1 MLEVA
6 LSLAFIFFAIYL
18 IGKWKIFEVDHLP
31 RQVFHLMFIIKLMAA
46 LALYIIYTR
55 FYTDRSTADIFRY
68 YDDSAVLY
76 GAFTDHPW
84 DFFRMLTG
92 LDAGNVSLQ
101 PYYDSMRN
109 WYNTDL
115 LFNDSRTMIRLNAFL
130 RLFTVG
136 TYFPHAV
143 VMCFLSLLGLTGI
156 YRLLNRLMPGRELL
170 LLLLVFMLPSTLI
183 WTSGMIK
190 EALLLFVLGAVLY
203 RLECGAIPGS
213 TGRWNSLFLLVL
225 ILAMMMVKAYV
236 FFLMAP
242 VFIIV
247 WKYLRK
253 DGPGI
258 SLAAGLLAVWMMAMA
273 LASPYITGRSVPE
286 LIADKQTEFYAV
298 AERDHAGSM
307 IDVHRLEPSW
317 TDLIAEAPSA
327 FFRTLLLPLPWQSHN
342 ILMWFSVGEN
352 LLILSLLI
360 LFLFTSRKNHAPVV
374 IAPLMALLF
383 FGVTI
388 FVLSGWVAPVIGAL
402 VRYKVPGLVFLLAG
416 LSAWSYR
423 PWMGMSF
430 WLAKVR
436 KG

>member
-1 MLEVA
+1 
-6 LSLAFIFFAIYL
+6 
-18 IGKWKIFEVDHLP
+18 
-31 RQVFHLMFIIKLMAA
+31 
-46 LALYIIYTR
+46 
-55 FYTDRSTADIFRY
+55 
-68 YDDSAVLY
+68 
-76 GAFTDHPW
+76 
-84 DFFRMLTG
+84 
-92 LDAGNVSLQ
+92 
-101 PYYDSMRN
+101 
-109 WYNTDL
+109 
-115 LFNDSRTMIRLNAFL
+115 
-130 RLFTVG
+130 
-136 TYFPHAV
+136 
-143 VMCFLSLLGLTGI
+143 
-156 YRLLNRLMPGRELL
+156 
-170 LLLLVFMLPSTLI
+170 
-183 WTSGMIK
+183 
-190 EALLLFVLGAVLY
+190 
-203 RLECGAIPGS
+203 
-213 TGRWNSLFLLVL
+213 
-225 ILAMMMVKAYV
+225 VKAYV
-236 FFLMAP
+236 FVLMAP

-273 LASPYITGRSVPE
+273 LASPYIAGRGVPE
-286 LIADKQTEFYAV
+286 LIADKQAEFYAL
-298 AERDHAGSM
+298 AERDHAGSV
-307 IDVHRLEPSW
+307 IDVHRLETSW